1 MSVSVCS
8 AHEHISTTTCP
19 TFTRF
24 PCTLPTTVARPH
36 FRRRCDTLSVS
47 GFMDDMTSYQQTL
60 QTGRNLIASFCALNL
75 RTFFIFAVLKQW
87 LLQERETE
95 AIVLISK
102 TCANR
107 PEYESIYQVYIRNSV
122 LASVGVKAG
131 MSPLSGDR

>member
-1 MSVSVCS
+1 MSNLHQISVHVTYDRRS
-8 AHEHISTTTCP
+8 A
-19 TFTRF
+19 
-24 PCTLPTTVARPH
+24 LL
-36 FRRRCDTLSVS
+36 RRRCDTLSVS

-122 LASVGVKAG
+122 PASAGVKAG
-131 MSPLSGDR
+131 MSPLSGGR